1 MKETVIK
8 QKQVSLNGKTYTE
21 KLTQEMIDEVR
32 SRADIWKLNGWM
44 DVKSFVEHL
53 SFPIRKYWAEDAMS
67 IFREASPVLA
77 VGMGA
82 TLNLYSDSRAM
93 TITDVIS
100 PKEIVVSENETKCI
114 DYFAGSYEILEG
126 LKNYMYKSTFTL
138 RRNGTWVE
146 KGARKETGCVTLT
159 VGFRRHY
166 IDPSF

>member
-8 QKQVSLNGKTYTE
+8 QKQVVWNGKTYTE
-21 KLTQEMIDEVR
+21 KLTEEMVYKVR
-32 SRADIWKLNGWM
+32 KVADIWKLNGWFNENA
-44 DVKSFVEHL
+44 FVEHL
-53 SFPIRKYWAEDAMS
+53 GYSIRKHWSAEALEIS
-67 IFREASPVLA
+67 RESSPVLA

-82 TLNLYSDSRAM
+82 TLNLYSDKRAM
-93 TITDVIS
+93 TIVCVKS
-100 PKEIVVSENETKCI
+100 PKEIVVAENDTKCL

-126 LKNYMYKSTFTL
+126 LKNYMSKSTFTL
-138 RRNGTWVE
+138 LRNGTCVE